1 MLDTPLDRFELRRF
15 VKAQNIVYAQ
25 VLEELAAGRKA
36 SHWMWF
42 VFPQLAGLGASAM
55 SQRYAISGLD
65 EAKAYLADPI
75 LGGRLRE
82 CALIVCRHAGRA
94 AREIMGSPD
103 DLKLQA
109 CATLFDRAGGG
120 EVFAELLRL
129 FYNGKP
135 HAETVRLLDEGQPS
149 KT

>member
-1 MLDTPLDRFELRRF
+1 MLDTAKDRFELRRF

-25 VLEELAAGRKA
+25 VLEELTAGRKT

-82 CALIVCRHAGRA
+82 CALIACRHAGRS

-120 EVFAELLRL
+120 KVFAELLRL
-129 FYNGKP
+129 FYDGQP
-135 HAETVRLLDEGQPS
+135 HAETLRLLDERQPS

>member
-1 MLDTPLDRFELRRF
+1 MQDTLQDPYELRRF
-15 VKAQNIVYAQ
+15 IKAQNIVYAQ
-25 VLEELAAGRKA
+25 VLEELTAGRKA

-55 SQRYAISGLD
+55 SQRYAISGLE
-65 EAKAYLADPI
+65 EARAYLAGPI

-82 CALIVCRHAGRA
+82 CAGFICRHAGRS

-109 CATLFDRAGGG
+109 SATLFERAGGG
-120 EVFAELLRL
+120 DVFSEVLRL
-129 FYNGKP
+129 FYDGKP
-135 HAETVRLLDEGQPS
+135 HAETLRLLGLAQPS

>member
-1 MLDTPLDRFELRRF
+1 MLDIQQDRFELRRF

-25 VLEELAAGRKA
+25 VLEELSAGRKT

-65 EAKAYLADPI
+65 EAQAYLADPI
-75 LGGRLRE
+75 LGGRLQE
-82 CALIVCRHAGRA
+82 CALLVCRHAGRS

-109 CATLFDRAGGG
+109 CVTLFDRAGGG
-120 EVFAELLRL
+120 EAFAELLRL
-129 FYNGKP
+129 FYEGKP
-135 HAETVRLLDEGQPS
+135 HAETLRLLENRQPS